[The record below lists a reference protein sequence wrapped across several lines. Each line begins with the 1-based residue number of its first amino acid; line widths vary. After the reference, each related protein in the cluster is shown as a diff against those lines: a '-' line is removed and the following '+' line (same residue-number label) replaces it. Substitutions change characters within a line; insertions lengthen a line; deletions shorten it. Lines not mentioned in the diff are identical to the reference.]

1 MGIFFRNKPQRAP
14 QQGNSGKRFSN
25 NKRYGGGNRFT
36 SQETT
41 IRSEKI
47 AVEHKIFY
55 FILKENQ
62 RGRFLRI
69 TEESNGKSD
78 TIILPSTGLE
88 DFKNMLESLLQT
100 SLETAPIEMQQEDD
114 REGDNTEYREENDSS
129 SI

>member
-1 MGIFFRNKPQRAP
+1 MGIFFRNRPQRAP
-14 QQGNSGKRFSN
+14 QQGNSGRRFS

-100 SLETAPIEMQQEDD
+100 SLETAPIEMQQDDD
-114 REGDNTEYREENDSS
+114 REEDNEEYKERNEDSS
-129 SI
+129 I